1 MILPLCSALHPD
13 VESSVQE
20 RHGAVATHP
29 EESHKSD
36 PRDGTLL
43 LCGEAERA
51 GILQPEEEKAQGRLD
66 SGLKGWGQKKEG
78 DRLFSRVCY
87 DRTRGNG
94 FGLKEGDLDMRKKF
108 LFFCNKISEALAQV
122 AERGGGCPTAGDT
135 QGQEMELCA
144 LIELWVSLCI
154 AGSGTDGL

>member
-20 RHGAVATHP
+20 RHGAVAAHL
-29 EESHKSD
+29 EESCKSD

-66 SGLKGWGQKKEG
+66 SGLKEG
-78 DRLFSRVCY
+78 DRR
-87 DRTRGNG
+87 
-94 FGLKEGDLDMRKKF
+94 RK
-108 LFFCNKISEALAQV
+108 V
-122 AERGGGCPTAGDT
+122 TD
-135 QGQEMELCA
+135 
-144 LIELWVSLCI
+144 SL
-154 AGSGTDGL
+154 AGSAMTGQGEMVLD